1 MVFHTNTVTIKNEKK
16 NENMPQASP
25 ATSISGEVTKLLLQ
39 HESMASLRSKLP
51 ISNTFCGFVASLH
64 IQYGVNL
71 VKNVVTQSKSNI
83 SAVFKAIRTKAW
95 E

>member
-1 MVFHTNTVTIKNEKK
+1 MKK

-51 ISNTFCGFVASLH
+51 ISKHFLRVCGLTPHPIWRQHSEKH
-64 IQYGVNL
+64 SDSI
-71 VKNVVTQSKSNI
+71 KK
-83 SAVFKAIRTKAW
+83 
-95 E
+95 